1 MLPDKVLGSFGKAP
15 VLLARCPWEI
25 FVFADLTPFLLVESS
40 APVVPR
46 RGEAQTTHSARA
58 GIPIPPPSHPPKKK
72 SSKVFRLNAVYLNCF
87 MLVNLD

>member
-1 MLPDKVLGSFGKAP
+1 MLLDTVLGSVGKAS
-15 VLLARCPWEI
+15 VLLARCPWES
-25 FVFADLTPFLLVESS
+25 FVFADLTPFVLMESS

-46 RGEAQTTHSARA
+46 RGEAQTTHRARA
-58 GIPIPPPSHPPKKK
+58 GISIPPPQKK